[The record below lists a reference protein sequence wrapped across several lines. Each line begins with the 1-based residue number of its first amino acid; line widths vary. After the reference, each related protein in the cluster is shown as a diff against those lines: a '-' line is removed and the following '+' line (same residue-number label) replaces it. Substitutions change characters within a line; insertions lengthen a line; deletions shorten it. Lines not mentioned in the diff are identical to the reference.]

1 MLPGYVSRR
10 ILMLM
15 EQYGPETV
23 MKAAEIAAGEWR
35 KEPGDQLTAAIE
47 KAECALKKVR
57 LAGKDEKLLMSA
69 VDELDRAAYAL
80 RCVACATRRK
90 EVV

>member
-35 KEPGDQLTAAIE
+35 KEPGDQLAAAIE
-47 KAECALKKVR
+47 KAERALEKVR
-57 LAGKDEKLLMSA
+57 LAGKDENMLMSA

-80 RCVACATRRK
+80 RCAIAQRK
-90 EVV
+90 AVV